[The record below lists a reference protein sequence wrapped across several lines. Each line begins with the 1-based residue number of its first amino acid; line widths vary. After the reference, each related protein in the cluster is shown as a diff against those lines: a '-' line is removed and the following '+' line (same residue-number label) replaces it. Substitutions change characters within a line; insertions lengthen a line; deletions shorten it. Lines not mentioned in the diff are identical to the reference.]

1 MNLIYI
7 IIIIVIFVILTISI
21 IYIILNNKSKAIK
34 TSGADYKALFDLNY
48 DLFDSLADDSK
59 ILDKDYKQ
67 YNTNHINFINH
78 ICEYISSTEIEIND
92 SSISLIVGD
101 VHGSVLQLFMPL
113 KQAKILNTISFN
125 PKNNTFTYTLTNLSE
140 SNQVIYCGD
149 FFGRA
154 KHPLTVELILAFIN
168 IYNEVNKLN
177 EDKIVWVFGNHDV
190 GFIKTYC
197 YKLPTLTSG
206 IFKIETKDIE
216 ESLNFEN
223 LIEKLKNLVDNNKYP
238 CIYVNHNSK
247 IIVSHTLIPYEKIED
262 DDDETL
268 YNSIEYVYENS
279 FLNNSDKSFK
289 ELTFDEQINCINNIA
304 IQNIKFKN
312 SWFGKSIEKTLYW
325 SKPFEYKNKKYI
337 FNIENKNDNIN
348 QYKYFIG
355 HTILHN
361 IDNMIEKHIDFN
373 FDFNVE
379 FDKAINE
386 FIMKFRNLK
395 FKDISAIKL
404 FDNIYPIDFD
414 VTSGISDYLVKL
426 KQNMNLN
433 ENTIENGFNMSLFI
447 IHDNNSNTIK
457 LSKLY
462 LI

>member
-7 IIIIVIFVILTISI
+7 IIIIVILIILTISI
-21 IYIILNNKSKAIK
+21 IYIILNNKSNVK
-34 TSGADYKALFDLNY
+34 TSGADYKALFDLGVKLSDSSADNSEILNKNY
-48 DLFDSLADDSK
+48 R
-59 ILDKDYKQ
+59 Q
-67 YNTNHINFINH
+67 YNDKHINFINNV
-78 ICEYISSTEIEIND
+78 CKYINETGIEIND
-92 SSISLIVGD
+92 SSNSLIVGD
-101 VHGSVLQLFMPL
+101 VHGSILQLFMPL

-125 PKNNTFTYTLTNLSE
+125 PENKTFTYYLTNLAE

-154 KHPLTVELILAFIN
+154 KHPLTVELISTFID

-197 YKLPTLTSG
+197 YNLPTLTSG
-206 IFKIETKDIE
+206 IFKIEVKDIV
-216 ESLNFEN
+216 ESANFKN

-247 IIVSHTLIPYEKIED
+247 IIVSHTLIPYEEIEN

-268 YNSIEYVYENS
+268 YNSIEYAYNYS
-279 FLNNSDKSFK
+279 LLQNPDKSFK
-289 ELTFDEQINCINNIA
+289 KLTFDEQINCINDIA
-304 IQNIKFKN
+304 TQNIKVK
-312 SWFGKSIEKTLYW
+312 SRFGILIEKTLYW
-325 SKPFEYKNKKYI
+325 SKPFEYKNKEYI
-337 FNIENKNDNIN
+337 FNIDDKNIN

-361 IDNMIEKHIDFN
+361 IKTMAEKHIDINFN
-373 FDFNVE
+373 TEIEFN
-379 FDKAINE
+379 KAINE
-386 FIMKFRNLK
+386 FIMEFKNLK
-395 FKDISAIKL
+395 FKDISIIKL

-414 VTSGISDYLVKL
+414 ATSGISDYLSEL
-426 KQNMNLN
+426 KQNTYLKKIN
-433 ENTIENGFNMSLFI
+433 IENGFNMSLFI
-447 IHDNNSNTIK
+447 IHDKNNNTIK